1 MMSISDLYP
10 TGLHEQNIGHFA
22 SIVRL
27 ALLDNKIDAEE
38 HRLLE
43 RLAVR
48 LDITKSEFEAIL
60 KNPKKYPVNPPFSYE
75 ERLEHLYDL
84 TKMMFLD
91 KNPTI
96 DKTSLMDRIAIG
108 LGFPLEN
115 ARAIVKEAIKFFLKE
130 PDMEDFKKVI
140 KNVNPMKH

>member
-10 TGLHEQNIGHFA
+10 TGLHEQNMGHFA

-27 ALLDNKIDAEE
+27 ALLDNKINTEE
-38 HRLLE
+38 HKLLE

-48 LDITKSEFEAIL
+48 LDISKAEFEAIL
-60 KNPKKYPVNPPFSYE
+60 NNPKNFPENSPLSYE
-75 ERLEHLYDL
+75 DRIERLYDL

-96 DKTSLMDRIAIG
+96 DKTSLMDRIAVG
-108 LGFPLEN
+108 LGFPIEN

-140 KNVNPMKH
+140 KKVNPIKH